1 MRAAG
6 HQPPETRDQRLSTV
20 SYSSLVL
27 LFLFPYR
34 LTAMAAAANS
44 GVDVLFSQF
53 SSVLQDIKLTFVDRQ
68 LPLCTADQLTVVRDV
83 TSAVR
88 LSENRLVSFV
98 VEAAMRMER
107 TQKSRMKT
115 ASARIAEKIM
125 LKK

>member
-1 MRAAG
+1 
-6 HQPPETRDQRLSTV
+6 
-20 SYSSLVL
+20 
-27 LFLFPYR
+27 
-34 LTAMAAAANS
+34 MAAAANS